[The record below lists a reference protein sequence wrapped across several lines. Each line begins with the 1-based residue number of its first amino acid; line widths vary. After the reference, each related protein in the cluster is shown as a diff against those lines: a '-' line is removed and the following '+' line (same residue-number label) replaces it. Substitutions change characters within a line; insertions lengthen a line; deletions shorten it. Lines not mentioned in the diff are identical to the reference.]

1 MSYLRRL
8 RRIRPYGKKR
18 GERRS
23 GSESARALGYGVL
36 AAAAFLIG
44 MLAEAV
50 IFLVLLAPQWRVNH
64 DFVAA
69 KAQVLATRS
78 KPLEDEGFLPDVE
91 IRYVAGGQTHQVW
104 TYDVHRYAVASE
116 EEALA
121 LVEPFEPGTETD
133 CWYDPYDVSRV
144 VLVRGRAWWVWLI
157 AWLPAP
163 FIAAGLG
170 GLGLTALGWGRSAE
184 RRSAE
189 RDRGAGMEV
198 FREIS
203 GDEARM
209 PTVPSAEPIANSPGV
224 HLAYRLPVAGDAS
237 VRIAVIGFVCLAWNI
252 FAAML
257 LTSGVMQWVGGDF
270 NPRLWLLTAA
280 LLTVGAGLAFR
291 LVAEW
296 TQIAARGATRI
307 EVDGHP
313 FRPGALRKVH
323 LSQTGRARF
332 QYIEAFL
339 SCTETAV
346 YKQGT
351 DVRSE
356 SRVVFQQRCF
366 FRSSVQVEPSLGL
379 EEFFDVTP
387 PTDVMHSFAGRFN
400 RIEWSIDV
408 HGEVEGHGAFVRRFP
423 IIIEPSGPAPREASA
438 AA

>member
-1 MSYLRRL
+1 MKYFRRL

-18 GERRS
+18 GLRRS

-64 DFVAA
+64 DFVETDSI
-69 KAQVLATRS
+69 VLAKRAT
-78 KPLEDEGFLPDVE
+78 PHEEGGFLPEVHVE
-91 IRYVAGGQTHQVW
+91 YEAGGQRQRQW
-104 TYDVHRYAVASE
+104 TYDVHRHAVATE
-116 EEALA
+116 AEALA
-121 LVEPFEPGTETD
+121 LIDQFAVGEEAP
-133 CWYDPYDVSRV
+133 CWYDPYKPSRV

-163 FIAAGLG
+163 FIVAGLG
-170 GLGLTALGWGRSAE
+170 GLALTALGWGRSVE
-184 RRSAE
+184 RRSVE

-198 FREIS
+198 IREIS
-203 GDEARM
+203 GAEPKW

-237 VRIAVIGFVCLAWNI
+237 MRIAVIGFVCLAWNV

-257 LTSGVMQWVGGDF
+257 LTSGIVQWASGDF
-270 NPRLWLLTAA
+270 NPRLWGLAA
-280 LLTVGAGLAFR
+280 VLVAIGAGLAFR
-291 LVAEW
+291 LVSEW

-313 FRPGALRKVH
+313 FRPGVPRKAH

-332 QYIEAFL
+332 QYLEAFL

-366 FRSSVQVEPSLGL
+366 FRTAVQVEPSLGL

-387 PTDVMHSFAGRFN
+387 PADVMHSFAGRFN
-400 RIEWSIDV
+400 RIEWSLDV
-408 HGEVEGHGAFVRRFP
+408 HGDVEGHGAFVRRFP
-423 IIIEPSGPAPREASA
+423 IIIEPGEPEPRGATA